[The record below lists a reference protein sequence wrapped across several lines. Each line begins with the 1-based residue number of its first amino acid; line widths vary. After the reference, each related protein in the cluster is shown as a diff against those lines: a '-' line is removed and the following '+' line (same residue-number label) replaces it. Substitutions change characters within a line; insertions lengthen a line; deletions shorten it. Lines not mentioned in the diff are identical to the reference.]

1 MDEIKAAED
10 VKSPTVKTVSRFDNC
25 PYFDGRK
32 SLLAIEKICWFC
44 KFAKFD
50 LNSDK
55 LPETGICSFYK
66 FTTAARESLK
76 NKE

>member
-1 MDEIKAAED
+1 MDAIKYTEY
-10 VKSPTVKTVSRFDNC
+10 VKPPTDKMVSRFDNC

-44 KFAKFD
+44 KYAKFD

-55 LPETGICSFYK
+55 LPETGICKYPEIQEEKGAKPNS
-66 FTTAARESLK
+66 
-76 NKE
+76 

>member
-1 MDEIKAAED
+1 MDEIRRTEY
-10 VKSPTVKTVSRFDNC
+10 VKPPTDKTVSRFDNC
-25 PYFDGRK
+25 PCFVGRK

-55 LPETGICSFYK
+55 LPETGICKYPEDQEK
-66 FTTAARESLK
+66 K
-76 NKE
+76 DIKK

>member
-1 MDEIKAAED
+1 MTKC
-10 VKSPTVKTVSRFDNC
+10 VHKKPPTDQAVTRFDCC
-25 PYFDGRK
+25 PCFEGRK

-55 LPETGICSFYK
+55 LPEEGVCK
-66 FTTAARESLK
+66 CPDPNEP
-76 NKE
+76 

>member
-1 MDEIKAAED
+1 MDEIKYAED
-10 VKSPTVKTVSRFDNC
+10 VKSPTVKMVSRFDNC

-32 SLLAIEKICWFC
+32 SLLAIEKICWF
-44 KFAKFD
+44 
-50 LNSDK
+50 
-55 LPETGICSFYK
+55 YK